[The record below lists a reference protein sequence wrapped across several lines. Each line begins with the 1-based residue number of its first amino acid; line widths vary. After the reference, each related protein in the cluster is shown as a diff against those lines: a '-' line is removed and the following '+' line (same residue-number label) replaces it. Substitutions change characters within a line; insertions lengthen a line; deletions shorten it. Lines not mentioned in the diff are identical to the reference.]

1 MTLHICVTMCTRERP
16 EMLSAC
22 LNSVLPQLA
31 ASTVQ
36 TTLIMVEN
44 SDNPACRDLMA
55 CFRDAFPSVRIEYL
69 MEPELG
75 IPFARNAGVE
85 RALKLHADWIVFIDD
100 DEEACEGWFENLTAA
115 ASRWD
120 ADVFHGP
127 VRLIY
132 PADCPEW
139 IRMKQFD
146 GGANGTIVASAAT
159 NNTMARS
166 RLFSASGLG
175 LRFDTSLRFSGGSDV
190 ELFSRATRS
199 GAMIRWIDDAVVREH
214 VPTTR
219 QSSRW
224 LLLRMQRNAANT
236 VTIIRK
242 QHGYTSALALGLSK
256 AGRLAIEAFT
266 ASLLLPL
273 IAFGGEKASRQTFKI
288 RTKLA
293 KLRGYFLSLLGFSPK
308 PYRNVDGR

>member
-55 CFRDAFPSVRIEYL
+55 RFRDAFPSVRIEYL

-85 RALKLHADWIVFIDD
+85 RALKLHGDWIVFIDD
-100 DEEACEGWFENLTAA
+100 DEEACESWFENLTAA
-115 ASRWD
+115 ANRWD

-146 GGANGTIVASAAT
+146 GGANGTILTSAAT
-159 NNTMARS
+159 GNTMAHS
-166 RLFSASGLG
+166 RLFSAAGLG

-199 GAMIRWIDDAVVREH
+199 GATIRWIDDAVVREH

-266 ASLLLPL
+266 ASLLLPV
-273 IAFGGEKASRQTFKI
+273 IGFGGEKASRQTFKI